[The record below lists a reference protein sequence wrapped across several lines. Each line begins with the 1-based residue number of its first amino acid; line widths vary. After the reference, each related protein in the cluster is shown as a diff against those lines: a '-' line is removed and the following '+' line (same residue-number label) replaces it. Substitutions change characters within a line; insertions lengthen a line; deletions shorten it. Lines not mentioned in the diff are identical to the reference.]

1 MGQEHGAVAS
11 AAVVRGRIGVTLSLP
26 LLKAERVDSMVTTSH
41 PLNMSFLVVKRIKS
55 R

>member
-1 MGQEHGAVAS
+1 MGQEHG
-11 AAVVRGRIGVTLSLP
+11 AAVVRGRIGVTESLP

-41 PLNMSFLVVKRIKS
+41 PLNMSFLVVERIKS